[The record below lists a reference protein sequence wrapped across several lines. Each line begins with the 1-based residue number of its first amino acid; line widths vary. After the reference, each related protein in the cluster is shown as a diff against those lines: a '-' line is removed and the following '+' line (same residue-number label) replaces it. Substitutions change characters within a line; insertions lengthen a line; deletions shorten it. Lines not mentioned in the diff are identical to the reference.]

1 MGTQQY
7 VEYTVTQRFLLGGLN
22 VPVEKDTTILFDG
35 TRVMIDGQDPVVLP
49 QLRGA
54 IKAGWLKSRVA
65 TETSS
70 LAPATAKRHASPRAG
85 IRVGP
90 AQGGNV
96 MDPTVQQKN
105 LASTEAPIETGNVNT
120 VRTLRTS
127 AKSSTNLGLESLSE
141 INNQL
146 NNVQIDPAEGQ
157 TVDEALLGMPTDEA
171 AFFQSSMSVGRDAV
185 SKRIASEE
193 GISSTLTLGTPKTS
207 ARPGDD
213 VVVQDGV
220 RITNTNGPGSMK
232 PLTPRVATTDTRRK
246 VARSITP
253 DFPDNYDFD
262 QPVKRK
268 VARLVADY
276 GDRQDVLRAAVAA
289 ETSVETR
296 DAIMSEFPEIFV

>member
-22 VPVEKDTTILFDG
+22 VPVEKDTTIMFDG
-35 TRVMIDGQDPVVLP
+35 TRVVIDGQDPVVLP

-65 TETSS
+65 TETPS
-70 LAPATAKRHASPRAG
+70 LARTAAKRHSPPRAG

-105 LASTEAPIETGNVNT
+105 LASTEAPIETGNVTT
-120 VRTLRTS
+120 VRTLRTA
-127 AKSSTNLGLESLSE
+127 AKSSTNLGLENLSE

-146 NNVQIDPAEGQ
+146 NQVQIDPAERQ
-157 TVDEALLGMPTDEA
+157 TVDEMSSDDAE
-171 AFFQSSMSVGRDAV
+171 FFQASMDVGRDAV
-185 SKRIASEE
+185 SKRIASED
-193 GISSTLTLGTPKTS
+193 GIMSTVTLGTPKTS

-213 VVVQDGV
+213 VVVQDGF

-246 VARSITP
+246 VARSIAS

-276 GDRQDVLRAAVAA
+276 GDRQDVIRAAMAA

-296 DAIMSEFPEIFV
+296 DAIISEFPEIFA